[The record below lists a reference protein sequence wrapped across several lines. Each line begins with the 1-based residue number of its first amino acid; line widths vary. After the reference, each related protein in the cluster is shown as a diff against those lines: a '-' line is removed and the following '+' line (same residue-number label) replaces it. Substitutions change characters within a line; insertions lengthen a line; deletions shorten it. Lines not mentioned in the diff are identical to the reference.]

1 MANLMP
7 GEWNWLPS
15 IPGLGQDTTPPI
27 NPTDDATAQILLKRR
42 LAQADALRNQQMPQ
56 GQMVSGHYVAPS
68 WTQYLAGAV
77 GQYKGKQEEQQ
88 AMQDYSQAQATKAQK
103 LGDLMKGKTQFV
115 TDEQGNQR
123 ETTVPYSKEELVGE
137 LSKIDS
143 SYAPKLFE
151 NYLSNVYKE
160 EQPVKLGANESIGRM
175 VAGKYVPTYT
185 NTVDKPEALTNL
197 AKLQKERAAIT
208 DPNDIRAKQLDEAI
222 FKETHFAPSPNM
234 TVNMPRVETS
244 ARINAN
250 EDFTKNVYRPTLDQ
264 AKRNTNTLAQLDV
277 LDKLPISSETGW
289 SKEAQAKAA
298 NVLVG
303 LGYTGTQAK
312 ELASN
317 AQTFNAIR
325 GKQTWEMLGAQ
336 KGPQTEGDAQR
347 AQATYAQ
354 LGNTPEA
361 NKFINAFQRAVIKRQ
376 QAEAKFYNQHYN
388 EALSAGDLSQLERD
402 WLNTPQAQMSIFDMP
417 EMKQFANMTS
427 TSGNASK
434 KMRWNPATNKLEPYN
449 G

>member
-1 MANLMP
+1 MDYMP
-7 GEWNWLPS
+7 QFGQN
-15 IPGLGQDTTPPI
+15 IPNQDIGTQ
-27 NPTDDATAQILLKRR
+27 DDLTAQLLLKRR
-42 LAQADALRNQQMPQ
+42 LAQADALRQAEAPQ

-68 WTQYLAGAV
+68 WTQQLANLYGKYQA
-77 GQYKGKQEEQQ
+77 GQQEQQ
-88 AMQDYSQAQATKAQK
+88 AMQDYGQFQKGRSQQMGEILAD
-103 LGDLMKGKTQFV
+103 LGKPG
-115 TDEQGNQR
+115 TDTNSIIQR
-123 ETTVPYSKEELVGE
+123 MTALNPDFGA
-137 LSKIDS
+137 KIAEGRIS
-143 SYAPKLFE
+143 ARLTPK
-151 NYLSNVYKE
+151 
-160 EQPVKLGANESIGRM
+160 QPTKLGANESLVLEQPGGEFKS
-175 VAGKYVPTYT
+175 VYT
-185 NTVDKPEALTNL
+185 NVVEKPETLTTL
-197 AKLQKERAAIT
+197 GKLQRERASIT
-208 DPNDIRAKQLDEAI
+208 DPNDPRAKQLDAAI
-222 FKETHFAPSPNM
+222 YKETNFAPSPSM

-277 LDKLPISSETGW
+277 LDKLPISAETGW

-298 NVLVG
+298 NVLIG
-303 LGYTGTQAK
+303 LGYTGKQAQ

-361 NKFINAFQRAVIKRQ
+361 NKFINSFQRAVIKRQ

-388 EALSAGDLSQLERD
+388 EALAAGDLSQLERS

-427 TSGNASK
+427 GGGGVDYHSKYGLTPKPASNQ
-434 KMRWNPATNKLEPYN
+434 RNR
-449 G
+449 

>member
-1 MANLMP
+1 MDYMP
-7 GEWNWLPS
+7 QFGQN
-15 IPGLGQDTTPPI
+15 IPNQNVGSQ
-27 NPTDDATAQILLKRR
+27 DDATVQLLLKRR
-42 LAQADALRNQQMPQ
+42 LAQADALRNAEMPQ

-68 WTQYLAGAV
+68 WTQYLANLTGNIAA
-77 GQYKGKQEEQQ
+77 GKQEEQ

-175 VAGKYVPTYT
+175 VGGKYVPTYT
-185 NTVDKPEALTNL
+185 NTVEKPEALTTL
-197 AKLQKERAAIT
+197 GKLQKERALIT
-208 DPNDIRAKQLDEAI
+208 DPNDPRAKQLDAAI
-222 FKETHFAPSPNM
+222 YKETNFAPSPSM

-250 EDFTKNVYRPTLDQ
+250 EDFTKNVYRPTIDT
-264 AKRNTNTLAQLDV
+264 AKKNFNTLAQLDV
-277 LDKLPISSETGW
+277 LDKLPISEQTGW
-289 SKEAQAKAA
+289 GKEAQAKAA

-303 LGYTGTQAK
+303 LGYTGKQAQ

-388 EALSAGDLSQLERD
+388 QALSSGDLSQLERD
-402 WLNTPQAQMSIFDMP
+402 WMNTPQAQMSIFDMP
-417 EMKQFANMTS
+417 EMKQFANI
-427 TSGNASK
+427 TSGNNAVNK
-434 KMRWNPATNKLEPYN
+434 KMRWNPATNKLEPM
-449 G
+449 